1 MADLRAAIAGQS
13 EQWHVLVG
21 NGRELAAL
29 AASLGVTPGRSL
41 VAGDTEAVDGR
52 VRDDAATLG
61 ILPAADVGPGA
72 RALAVDGRS
81 LFGTARVTA
90 LTEWPLQVALDAD
103 LTSSHRFD
111 PAEQWTLVAG
121 GDVMLDREVY
131 RQTRLLGRG
140 IDLPWDGG
148 TARISS
154 RRCCNSAGNSLPVAQ
169 LTGNDGAV
177 RALLQAADVAIVNLE
192 GPAVE
197 DFRYH
202 PEGLV
207 FTFDP
212 ELLGGVRN
220 AGIDLVDLA
229 NNHIGNAGAAGILET
244 ISHLERLGIA
254 HVGAGRDVL
263 AARAPAALRA
273 AGLDVAFLG
282 YDERNDP
289 YHATASTP
297 GNAPLVIEDVRAD
310 IAAARRAGAD
320 VVVVLTHWGVEY
332 RATPTSAQRSE
343 AKAILA
349 AGADLVIGS
358 HSLWAGAMEASGDGL
373 VFYSLGDLVFDLE
386 RSVETVEG
394 LLAELT
400 FSGARLVQVELHP
413 TLIVDRVQP
422 NLLEAADASVVLERM
437 RKASAGFLG
446 W

>member
-1 MADLRAAIAGQS
+1 MRTYLRSSAVAAVIALAGCSALPSPPVTTPAPVDQRETAGPANAPSSSPAELVALVPVVGFWSDRREIAMADLRAAIAGQS

-169 LTGNDGAV
+169 LTGND
-177 RALLQAADVAIVNLE
+177 
-192 GPAVE
+192 
-197 DFRYH
+197 
-202 PEGLV
+202 
-207 FTFDP
+207 
-212 ELLGGVRN
+212 
-220 AGIDLVDLA
+220 
-229 NNHIGNAGAAGILET
+229 
-244 ISHLERLGIA
+244 
-254 HVGAGRDVL
+254 
-263 AARAPAALRA
+263 
-273 AGLDVAFLG
+273 
-282 YDERNDP
+282 
-289 YHATASTP
+289 
-297 GNAPLVIEDVRAD
+297 
-310 IAAARRAGAD
+310 
-320 VVVVLTHWGVEY
+320 
-332 RATPTSAQRSE
+332 
-343 AKAILA
+343 
-349 AGADLVIGS
+349 
-358 HSLWAGAMEASGDGL
+358 
-373 VFYSLGDLVFDLE
+373 
-386 RSVETVEG
+386 
-394 LLAELT
+394 
-400 FSGARLVQVELHP
+400 
-413 TLIVDRVQP
+413 
-422 NLLEAADASVVLERM
+422 
-437 RKASAGFLG
+437 
-446 W
+446 